1 MLIFM
6 KLKQFIEK
14 ISIKNKDL
22 EYTDILGIN
31 KYKQFIPTIA
41 NTHGTDLRKY
51 QILEK
56 DYFACNLMH
65 IGRDYVIPI
74 AHYSKEEPAI
84 ISPAYK
90 VFRISKE
97 NLILPEYLYL
107 YFKNDWFDRL
117 CWFKTDDSVRGSL
130 SWNDFKNF
138 DIPIPEIEIQEKII
152 QINNVIETNIDI
164 LNEMCENLDE
174 IIKSTF
180 NYYFEEYKPF
190 NEQEFYETPLGEI
203 PKGWNVKPLK
213 DFINFQEGPG
223 IRYWQYVR
231 KNGTKFLNIRCIQDN
246 DLILDNANMI
256 SKEESSGRYNHFM
269 LNEWDIV
276 VSSSGTLGRYAIV
289 RKEHLPVCLNTSIIR
304 FYPKISNDQYS
315 YIYSYLTSNTFY
327 QHLLTMSTGSAQLN
341 FGPTHLKQIDLVI
354 PPEEILINYNSMILP
369 IIKRIVSLK
378 KEISLLKRIHNTLI
392 PKLMSGE
399 IDIEDINIE
408 R

>member
-1 MLIFM
+1 M
-6 KLKQFIEK
+6 
-14 ISIKNKDL
+14 
-22 EYTDILGIN
+22 
-31 KYKQFIPTIA
+31 
-41 NTHGTDLRKY
+41 
-51 QILEK
+51 
-56 DYFACNLMH
+56 
-65 IGRDYVIPI
+65 
-74 AHYSKEEPAI
+74 
-84 ISPAYK
+84 
-90 VFRISKE
+90 
-97 NLILPEYLYL
+97 
-107 YFKNDWFDRL
+107 
-117 CWFKTDDSVRGSL
+117 
-130 SWNDFKNF
+130 
-138 DIPIPEIEIQEKII
+138 
-152 QINNVIETNIDI
+152 IETNIDI

-392 PKLMSGE
+392 PKLMSGGMQLLKL
-399 IDIEDINIE
+399 
-408 R
+408 